1 MARITEDSINKVR
14 LRANIVETISDY
26 VELKKRG
33 QNFFGNCPFHNEK
46 TASLSVS
53 EDKEIYKCFGCH
65 KGGGI
70 FNFIMDIEN
79 VEFPEAIEILAKK
92 NGVQLEYEKG
102 FSKKSQ
108 DLKTEILEI
117 HKLANSIY
125 LNNISQNS
133 TIKSYLY
140 NRGFNDNILEEFQI
154 GFSHNSSNHL
164 LKLLQKEKFSSK
176 AMINSG
182 LFIKTE
188 KGYIDRF
195 RNRIIFPLHNHMG
208 NIIGFTGRAVNPEDK
223 AKYLNSPETP
233 IYIKSKLLY
242 GLWKTKKNIIDIK
255 NIIIVEG
262 QTDFLKLYQ
271 AGINNIV
278 AASGTAFTD
287 EHAIQIKRLT
297 NKACLLYDGDDAGK
311 KAAIRAGYILLKH
324 GLESK
329 IIEIPDGID
338 PDEWLEQEDLSIIK
352 EKLDNGLDVI
362 SFHFKYEADSVKTDV
377 GKTKFIN
384 DCLSNIRNIEDP
396 VYKELQIKKVSR
408 VTSISEDSILS
419 LFDKITKKTS
429 NKSRSSN
436 KVTENKTASSEVKE
450 NKNIK
455 LEDTLIKLCFAKDY
469 DTRMIIFENF
479 NVDWLKN
486 KVNVN
491 IFNELYIHLNSEDFV
506 GANFIIEKIKD
517 TSDREYLTTLLFDLN
532 DKILN
537 PTVAKECI
545 NRLKQ
550 SFMIEKIDS
559 LRESIKENPD
569 NNKLESILS
578 EINDLQREM
587 NENI

>member
-14 LRANIVETISDY
+14 LRASIVETIADY

-46 TASLSVS
+46 TASFSVS

-92 NGVQLEYEKG
+92 NGIQLEYEKG
-102 FSKKSQ
+102 FSKKNQ
-108 DLKTEILEI
+108 DLNTEILEI

-125 LNNISQNS
+125 LDNISQNAA
-133 TIKSYLY
+133 IKSYLY
-140 NRGFNDNILEEFQI
+140 NRGLDDSVLEKFQI
-154 GFSHNSSNHL
+154 GFSQDSYNHL

-176 AMINSG
+176 AMISSG

-208 NIIGFTGRAVNPEDK
+208 NIIGFTGRAMNPDDK

-242 GLWKTKKNIIDIK
+242 GLWKTKKNII
-255 NIIIVEG
+255 NTESIIIVEG

-338 PDEWLEQEDLSIIK
+338 PDEWLEQEDLSKIK

-362 SFHFKYEADSVKTDV
+362 SFHFKYESDNVKTDV

-384 DCLSNIRNIEDP
+384 DCLNSIRNIQDP
-396 VYKELQIKKVSR
+396 VYKELQIKKVSH
-408 VTSISEDSILS
+408 TTNISEDSILS

-429 NKSRSSN
+429 YQSKRSNSISA
-436 KVTENKTASSEVKE
+436 KDSITPGSEDS
-450 NKNIK
+450 KNIK
-455 LEDTLIKLCFAKDY
+455 LEDTLIKLCFAEDY

-506 GANFIIEKIKD
+506 GASFIIEKIKN
-517 TSDREYLTTLLFDLN
+517 TNEREHLTMLLFDLN
-532 DKILN
+532 DGNLN

-550 SFMIEKIDS
+550 SFIKEKIENLRAS
-559 LRESIKENPD
+559 LKVNPNNDNLENA
-569 NNKLESILS
+569 LS
-578 EINDLQREM
+578 EINKLQREM
-587 NENI
+587 IETL

>member
-1 MARITEDSINKVR
+1 MGSNWSTKKDS
-14 LRANIVETISDY
+14 L
-26 VELKKRG
+26 
-33 QNFFGNCPFHNEK
+33 
-46 TASLSVS
+46 
-53 EDKEIYKCFGCH
+53 
-65 KGGGI
+65 
-70 FNFIMDIEN
+70 
-79 VEFPEAIEILAKK
+79 
-92 NGVQLEYEKG
+92 
-102 FSKKSQ
+102 KKSQ

-125 LNNISQNS
+125 LNNISQNT
-133 TIKSYLY
+133 TIKNYLH
-140 NRGFNDNILEEFQI
+140 NRGLDDSTLEQFQI
-154 GFSHNSSNHL
+154 GFSHDSYNHL

-208 NIIGFTGRAVNPEDK
+208 NVIGFTGRAINPEDK

-242 GLWKTKKNIIDIK
+242 GLWKTKKNIIDTK

-271 AGINNIV
+271 AKINNIV

-287 EHAIQIKRLT
+287 DHATQIKRLT

-338 PDEWLEQEDLSIIK
+338 PDDWLEEEELSKIK
-352 EKLDNGLDVI
+352 DKLDNGIDVI
-362 SFHFKYEADSVKTDV
+362 SFHFKYESDSVKTDV

-396 VYKELQIKKVSR
+396 VYKELQIKKVSQ

-419 LFDKITKKTS
+419 LFNKITKKTS
-429 NKSRSSN
+429 NKSRISN
-436 KVTENKTASSEVKE
+436 KVTENKTDFSELKK

-506 GANFIIEKIKD
+506 GTNFIIEKIKD

-532 DKILN
+532 DEILN

-569 NNKLESILS
+569 NNKLEGILS
-578 EINDLQREM
+578 EINDLQKEK